1 MIQAARKEEKH
12 AWLYLHQPFAGNAI
26 EKEVAAKCLN
36 EHLEPAGAP
45 ISNDVRTTG
54 SEILERARDPFP
66 IFNFLMRP
74 RSKSDSRGSSD
85 RPSVREGLM
94 RNHKRHLNASARI
107 VATDDGEVVAVGRM
121 DVQSDK
127 HTAGT

>member
-1 MIQAARKEEKH
+1 MPLERRRNI
-12 AWLYLHQPFAGNAI
+12 YLHQPFAGNAI
-26 EKEVAAKCLN
+26 EKEVAAECLN

-54 SEILERARDPFP
+54 SELLERARDPIS

-74 RSKSDSRGSSD
+74 RSKDDSRGSSD
-85 RPSVREGLM
+85 RPSVQEGLM
-94 RNHKRHLNASARI
+94 RNHKRHLNASAKV
-107 VATDDGEVVAVGRM
+107 VATDDGEVVVVGRM

-127 HTAGT
+127 HTAAAQH